1 MRLSPRRIRLPWIS
15 FALLLSYCGT
25 PPYVP
30 EPESESVDL
39 RSVLEEAV
47 EEGLIAGAVG
57 LIAVDG
63 EVVFREAVGWKDINE
78 EEPMVEDTIFRIA
91 SMTKPITSTA
101 VMMLIEEGRL
111 DLDDPVSRFIPE
123 FEGPEVVVVGSN
135 GDRPFVPARGEI
147 TVRHLLTHTAGISYR
162 FSGVEPLTSLYAEAG
177 ISDGLSQTEG
187 TIGQGMRRLATLPL
201 LHQPGTAWKYGL
213 STDVL
218 GYLIEV
224 VSQRTLEQ
232 FFRERIFEPLG
243 MKDTYFFLPEEK
255 VSRLA
260 SVYRPARNGRLR
272 ELTDEPI
279 QEGPVIFS
287 TSYHYRGPRTYFS
300 GGVGLVSTADDY
312 FRFCQM
318 ILNGGELEGAR
329 LLQPETVDLMTTNQV
344 GDLSVGSGKFG
355 FGFSIEPRDG
365 RPTWG
370 WGGFFF
376 TRFWIDPREEVVG
389 IFMSELWP
397 NQRSPVD
404 DVFRSATTEWIRAN
418 QTTTE

>member
-1 MRLSPRRIRLPWIS
+1 MRPSQRRNGLYWVS
-15 FALLLSYCGT
+15 FALILSCCGT
-25 PPYVP
+25 PPHVP
-30 EPESESVDL
+30 EPEPESVDL
-39 RSVLEEAV
+39 RSVLEESV
-47 EEGLIAGAVG
+47 EADLIAGAVG

-63 EVVFREAVGWKDINE
+63 EVVFREAVGWKDIHG
-78 EEPMVEDTIFRIA
+78 EEPMAEDTIFRIA
-91 SMTKPITSTA
+91 SMTKPITSAA

-111 DLDDPVSRFIPE
+111 HLDDPVSQFISE
-123 FEGPEVVVVGSN
+123 FQGLEVVVLGSN
-135 GDRPFVPARGEI
+135 GDRPFAPTRGEI

-162 FSGVEPLTSLYAEAG
+162 FSGVEPLTSLYSEAG
-177 ISDGLSQTEG
+177 ISDGLSQTDG

-201 LHQPGTAWKYGL
+201 LHEPGTAWKYGL

-218 GYLIEV
+218 GYLIEI

-260 SVYRPARNGRLR
+260 SVYRPVRDGLR

-300 GGVGLVSTADDY
+300 GGAGLVSTVDDY

-318 ILNGGELEGAR
+318 ILNGGELEGVR
-329 LLQPETVDLMTTNQV
+329 LLKSETVDLMTTNQID
-344 GDLSVGSGKFG
+344 DLSVGEGKFG
-355 FGFSIEPRDG
+355 FGFSIETRGG
-365 RPTWG
+365 RPAWG

-389 IFMSELWP
+389 IFMSQLWP

-404 DVFRSATTEWIRAN
+404 EAFRSVANEWIRAN
-418 QTTTE
+418 QTTAQ